1 MCSTVRGAGEG
12 VFGGWQNS
20 VMTKKIPAE
29 LLSAAEAAKGFMPT
43 DEGLALYETALEY
56 AGLGPIVEI
65 GTYCGK
71 STVFLGAAA
80 RAAGARVV
88 TVDHHRGS
96 EEHQEGWEYHDADLV
111 DSVTGKFDTLPHFR
125 RTMAEA
131 GLDDEVIAIA
141 GASVDVAAVWG
152 AELGMLFIDGG
163 HSETAA
169 QSDYEGWTPHIG
181 VGGALVIHDVFPDPA
196 DGGRPPYN
204 IYRRALDSGRFKE
217 VRAAGSM
224 RVLERVA

>member
-1 MCSTVRGAGEG
+1 
-12 VFGGWQNS
+12 
-20 VMTKKIPAE
+20 MTKTIPAE
-29 LLSAAEAAKGFMPT
+29 LLAAAEAAKGFMPT

-56 AGLGPIVEI
+56 ADRGPVVEI

-80 RAAGARVV
+80 RIAGTKII

-96 EEHQEGWEYHDADLV
+96 EEHQEGWEYHDTSLIDP
-111 DSVTGKFDTLPHFR
+111 VTGRFDTLPHFR
-125 RTMAEA
+125 HTIVGA
-131 GLDDEVIAIA
+131 GLEEEVIAIA

-152 AELGMLFIDGG
+152 TELGMLFIDGG

-169 QSDYEGWTPHIG
+169 QNDYEGWTPHIA
-181 VGGALVIHDVFPDPA
+181 VGGALVIHDVFPNPE

-204 IYRRALDSGRFKE
+204 IYCRALDSGRFKE
-217 VRAAGSM
+217 VRVVGSM
-224 RVLERVA
+224 RVLECVSG